1 MSKITRFVLGI
12 LLFSSYLG
20 AAEEV
25 KYQHRFVLKKDE
37 PALILVNHIEVT
49 RRPTAENP
57 NNEYLLKFRW
67 TLFTNNMLTLLS
79 NYRGYPTQYILEKKH
94 PLQNFVVMLLPVRKN
109 PITSRT
115 FARVQFVDFNQTSK
129 EATLDVFII
138 DQENRIEVEFKPKKK
153 E

>member
-37 PALILVNHIEVT
+37 PALVLVNHIEVT